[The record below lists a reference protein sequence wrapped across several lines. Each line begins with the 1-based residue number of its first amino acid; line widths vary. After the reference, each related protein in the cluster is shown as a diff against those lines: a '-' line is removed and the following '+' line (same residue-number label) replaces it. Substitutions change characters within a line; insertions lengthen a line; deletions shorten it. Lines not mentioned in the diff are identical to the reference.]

1 MIYGIVA
8 CCATKR
14 TSPCE
19 AKDLYLSPLFRMSRQ
34 WIERQGVPWFI
45 LSAKYGLLEPSRIV
59 EPYDLTLSQLTS
71 TQRNAWSRFANRQ
84 LVTAIGSSATL
95 VVLAGSLYL
104 QATRGFRVVD
114 PLERLPIGRRLQRLK
129 GMLAA

>member
-1 MIYGIVA
+1 MTYGIVA

-59 EPYDLTLSQLTS
+59 EPYDLTLSHLTA
-71 TQRNAWSRFANRQ
+71 TQRMESVRQ
-84 LVTAIGSSATL
+84 SATRDRNRIIRNAARFGRKF
-95 VVLAGSLYL
+95 VPPGNA
-104 QATRGFRVVD
+104 
-114 PLERLPIGRRLQRLK
+114 RLSRRRS
-129 GMLAA
+129 A